1 MAIGDIFSASIEK
14 IVRGGEGLA
23 VVGGKK
29 VFIPLSAPGDRLAAR
44 ITEEHP
50 RWARAEITAL
60 TEASLLR
67 VEPRCPLFGS
77 CGGCSLQHLSY
88 HAQITAKKAILTEAL
103 EHSGGAETLP
113 ECTVVPSPPWEYRNR
128 LSFHAVRANSGPRC
142 GFKARKSAG
151 VIPVPDCPLADP
163 GIRSALEGLRPP
175 PGKDRFTLYSR
186 GETLLAEEGT
196 GCSGGRGVPSRGT
209 ITLLD
214 REITLD
220 AACFFQSNAAVLEAL
235 IPVLR
240 GAAEKAAETAGTAGA
255 GRMADLYAGVGTFSL
270 FLADLFPGGTDL
282 LEVQGRSLNLA
293 KENLRRIGGRAEKFR
308 FFSLKDEDWAKKQ
321 RLDRY
326 AFAVADPPR
335 QGISPALVRR
345 LCETPPQ
352 VLAYVSCEPS
362 SLARDYRILKQSY
375 TLEELWFFDFYPQIA
390 HIESLGIFYRK

>member
-14 IVRGGEGLA
+14 LVRGGEGLA
-23 VVGGKK
+23 VIDGKK
-29 VFIPLSAPGDRLAAR
+29 VFIPLSAPGDRLEAR

-50 RWARAEITAL
+50 QWARAEITGL
-60 TEASLLR
+60 TEASPDR
-67 VEPRCPLFGS
+67 VEPRCPLFGN
-77 CGGCSLQHLSY
+77 CGGCNLQHISY
-88 HAQITAKKAILTEAL
+88 HAQIAAKKAILVEAL
-103 EHSGGAETLP
+103 EHSGGTEALP

-128 LSFHAVRANSGPRC
+128 LSFHAIRANSGPRC
-142 GFKARKSAG
+142 GFKARKSAR

-163 GIRSALEGLRPP
+163 GIRSVLGDLRPP

-186 GETLLAEEGT
+186 GGTLLAEEGT
-196 GCSGGRGVPSRGT
+196 GSGGGDIPSRGT
-209 ITLLD
+209 ITLRD

-220 AACFFQSNAAVLEAL
+220 GACFFQSNAAALEAL

-240 GAAEKAAETAGTAGA
+240 EAAEKAAGTAGE

-270 FLADLFPGGTDL
+270 FLADLFPRGADL
-282 LEVQGRSLNLA
+282 LEFQGRSLGLA
-293 KENLRRIGGRAEKFR
+293 KENLRRLGPGGAGRFR
-308 FFSLKDEDWAKKQ
+308 FFSLKDEDWARKQ
-321 RLDRY
+321 RLEDY

-345 LCETPPQ
+345 LCERPPQ
-352 VLAYVSCEPS
+352 ILAYVSCEPS

-375 TLEELWFFDFYPQIA
+375 TLEGLWFFDFYPQIA